1 LSPDERLPT
10 RPTDAPLYRVFVGAA
25 ATLLALQI
33 ILLLAWGRGYV
44 PFVFPWYGV
53 FADTFTL
60 LAGLTVAFVAF
71 ARYHVLGEPG
81 PFWIGMAFLGFGLL
95 AGFNTLIQPNMLS
108 TQPVIVTATAN
119 LSSWFWHLKFTG
131 LAIGLLIA
139 LLARWPRPGQIGERF
154 WPGLALGESI
164 ALFVLGALLVAH
176 EASLPVLVNPDLTV
190 SRLNATWSLILLVA
204 FAIGAALSLRWYLR
218 TGDSLFGFVAI
229 TQLVLAFA
237 MLADII
243 GTRLYDVWWYW
254 RRMVWVGALLVMLI
268 GLLMEYVRLFRREQA
283 RTQQLEALQGMT
295 DALVR
300 EIELSGVTRVII
312 ERSRDV
318 LGVDAVAVWLV
329 DTWPLNLNLIA
340 SRGLSSSFVET
351 IRRRIPGLPD
361 VQRNP
366 ARLEETHVIE
376 DVSVDDMPASE
387 RERFLREGLRAVVSL
402 PLHVRGRLV
411 GVVGFGSRARRHF
424 SAADLGFISTIADL
438 FAVAIENARL
448 YEEIRHALQLREEFM
463 SAAAHELRSP
473 VAVIKGRTQFT
484 LKTDAREPEARHAL
498 EEILRASDRITR
510 LTNDLLAV
518 IRVRPNQVMLSQERL
533 DLGALV
539 RATAEDFARSL
550 AGHEVRIE
558 TADGLIVDVD
568 RALIGEVLNRL
579 LENAA
584 RYAPEG
590 QPIDIAAYREDAE
603 AIVSVTDHGVGI
615 PFERQAYVFEPFY
628 EYIAPG
634 TPGYVGLVSLGLY
647 LSKQI
652 VNAHGGRIWYFSH
665 PSEGSTFSLSL
676 PLVRSVG
683 ESLAGRAVADGD

>member
-1 LSPDERLPT
+1 
-10 RPTDAPLYRVFVGAA
+10 VA
-25 ATLLALQI
+25 ATLLALET

-53 FADTFTL
+53 FADTFSL
-60 LAGLTVAFVAF
+60 LAGLTVASVAF
-71 ARYHVLGEPG
+71 ARYRVLGEPG
-81 PFWIGMAFLGFGLL
+81 PFWIGLAFLGFGLL
-95 AGFNTLIQPNMLS
+95 AGFNILIQPNMLS
-108 TQPVIVTATAN
+108 TKPVIVTATAN

-139 LLARWPRPGQIGERF
+139 LLARWPRPGQVGERF
-154 WPGLALGESI
+154 WVEVAFGESI
-164 ALFVLGALLVAH
+164 VVIVLGALLVAL
-176 EASLPVLVNPDLTV
+176 EAALPVLVNPDLTV
-190 SRLNATWSLILLVA
+190 SRLNATWSVVLLVA
-204 FAIGAALSLRWYLR
+204 YALGAALSLRWYLR
-218 TGDSLFGFVAI
+218 TGDLLFGFVALA
-229 TQLVLAFA
+229 QLVLTYV
-237 MLADII
+237 MLADVT

-254 RRMVWVGALLVMLI
+254 RRVLWIGSLLVMLF
-268 GLLMEYVRLFRREQA
+268 GLLSEYVRLFRHEQA
-283 RTQQLEALQGMT
+283 RTRELEALQGMT

-300 EIELSGVTRVII
+300 EIELSGVARVII

-329 DTWPLNLNLIA
+329 NSWPFDLNLIA

-387 RERFLREGLRAVVSL
+387 RERFLREGLRAVVAL
-402 PLHVRGRLV
+402 PLHAHGRLV

-424 SAADLGFISTIADL
+424 SSTDLGFISTIADL

-448 YEEIRHALQLREEFM
+448 YDEIRHALQLREEFM

-473 VAVIKGRTQFT
+473 VAVIKGRTQLT
-484 LKTDAREPEARHAL
+484 LKTNARELEARRAL

-518 IRVRPNQVMLSQERL
+518 IRVRPSQVMLIRERL

-539 RATAEDFARSL
+539 RTTAEDFARSL

-558 TADGLIVDVD
+558 TTDGLVVEVD

-590 QPIDIAAYREDAE
+590 RPIEVVAQGEADQ
-603 AIVSVTDHGVGI
+603 AIVSVTDYGVGI

-628 EYIAPG
+628 EYVAPG
-634 TPGYVGLVSLGLY
+634 TPGYAGLVSLGLY

-652 VNAHGGRIWYFSH
+652 VNAHGGRIWFVSR
-665 PSEGSTFSLSL
+665 PSEGSTFSFSL
-676 PLVRSVG
+676 PLVRAAADSLVG
-683 ESLAGRAVADGD
+683 PREAAGGD